1 MSDAL
6 GWCQDNIG
14 AHGGDPARIA
24 LVGHSAGGHLGAV
37 ALLCRAAAAAA
48 VTAAAAAAWGS
59 AGGAKGGAAG
69 PLPAGAAS
77 ESGGL
82 HGVND
87 PRMPALFVS
96 MAGVYDIAKVW
107 RSGVPR
113 TGLRVY
119 V

>member
-14 AHGGDPARIA
+14 THCGDPARIA

-59 AGGAKGGAAG
+59 LVGFEGGAA
-69 PLPAGAAS
+69 AAAAS
-77 ESGGL
+77 KSGL
-82 HGVND
+82 HGVSD

-107 RSGVPR
+107 RSG
-113 TGLRVY
+113 GLQGRV